1 MKTLKLTFESEVAAS
16 ADEVWSWATSV
27 SGLRAEMH
35 PILKMT
41 FPKGKTSILDV
52 QVVPGKPLFRSWI
65 LLFGVLPIDRSDLT
79 ILEVEQG
86 RFVEQ
91 SPMVSMRLWRHER
104 VIIPT
109 GAGALVTDML
119 EFSPR
124 FAAALVGLFV
134 KRFFEH
140 RHSVLRY
147 VFRHR
152 KTTEHV

>member
-1 MKTLKLTFESEVAAS
+1 
-16 ADEVWSWATSV
+16 
-27 SGLRAEMH
+27 MH
-35 PILKMT
+35 PVLKMT
-41 FPKGKTSILDV
+41 FPKGKASILDF

-79 ILEVEQG
+79 MLEVEQG

-91 SPMVSMRLWRHER
+91 SPMVSMRQWRHER

-109 GAGALVTDML
+109 NDNEGALVIDTL

-124 FAAALVGLFV
+124 FAAPLVGLFV

-140 RHSVLRY
+140 RHSVLRHI
-147 VFRHR
+147 FSH
-152 KTTEHV
+152 KKATKHV

>member
-16 ADEVWSWATSV
+16 AEEVWSWATSV

-35 PILKMT
+35 PVLKMT
-41 FPKGKTSILDV
+41 FPKDKARILDF

-79 ILEVEQG
+79 MLEVEQG
-86 RFVEQ
+86 RFIEQ

-104 VIIPT
+104 IIVPT
-109 GAGALVTDML
+109 REGALVTDKL

-124 FAAALVGLFV
+124 FAAPLVRLFV

-140 RHSVLRY
+140 RHSVLQR
-147 VFRHR
+147 VFGHKEKAMR
-152 KTTEHV
+152 V